1 VSPLATVVPSAV
13 AELIKKQTDGW
24 SYLKAAH

>member
-1 VSPLATVVPSAV
+1 MATVVPSAV